1 MEILL
6 LWADNLDDAI
16 SALRHYGPRIT
27 GLLLAIALF
36 VATGIGLLLAPPL
49 VLAAAAGCAAVT
61 EVLRRRRLRMR
72 AQHVPIGA
80 SGDGC
85 R

>member
-6 LWADNLDDAI
+6 LWADNVDDAVG
-16 SALRHYGPRIT
+16 ALRHYGPRIM
-27 GLLLAIALF
+27 GLLSALALF

-49 VLAAAAGCAAVT
+49 VLAVVACAAVT
-61 EVLRRRRLRMR
+61 EVARRRRLRIRM
-72 AQHVPIGA
+72 ACVPIGA
-80 SGDGC
+80 SESGC

>member
-16 SALRHYGPRIT
+16 GALRHYGPRIME
-27 GLLLAIALF
+27 LLVALVLF
-36 VATGIGLLLAPPL
+36 VATGIGLLLAPSP
-49 VLAAAAGCAAVT
+49 VLAVVGCAVVT
-61 EVLRRRRLRMR
+61 EVVRRRRLRAWAAHR
-72 AQHVPIGA
+72 PI
-80 SGDGC
+80 SPYEDGC

>member
-6 LWADNLDDAI
+6 LWADNVDDAVG
-16 SALRHYGPRIT
+16 ALRHYGPRIM
-27 GLLLAIALF
+27 GLLSALALF

-49 VLAAAAGCAAVT
+49 VLAVVACAAVT
-61 EVLRRRRLRMR
+61 EVARRHRLRIRMAR
-72 AQHVPIGA
+72 VPIGA
-80 SGDGC
+80 SESGC